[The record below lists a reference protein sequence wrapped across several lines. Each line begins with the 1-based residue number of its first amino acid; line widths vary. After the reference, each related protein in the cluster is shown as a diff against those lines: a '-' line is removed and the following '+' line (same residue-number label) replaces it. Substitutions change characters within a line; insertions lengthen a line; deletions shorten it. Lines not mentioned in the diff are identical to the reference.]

1 MGIIFQEI
9 NDNGI
14 FPTTKMKKE
23 AMKNGCYGD
32 KYVSGEGSGKRFL
45 YSHVETC
52 KLVSEYSVTYPN
64 VSRTQIFDFVIRFS
78 IFNFESSLTK
88 LRQFVFIRQREI
100 EHGIYFYFTESLHFK
115 CLYSLNASI
124 T

>member
-1 MGIIFQEI
+1 MCIIFQEI

-32 KYVSGEGSGKRFL
+32 KYVSGEGSWKRFL
-45 YSHVETC
+45 YSHVEAC
-52 KLVSEYSVTYPN
+52 KLVSEYSTTCPN

-88 LRQFVFIRQREI
+88 LR
-100 EHGIYFYFTESLHFK
+100 
-115 CLYSLNASI
+115 LYSFDNEK
-124 T
+124 